1 MKVIFLDVDGVLN
14 CQKTEAKCR
23 GFIGVDSK
31 KVKLLKK
38 IVDATDAKIVLSSS
52 WKIGWWKYHKEDQ
65 DQEGHYLDQKLKREG
80 LRIIDKTTDPDCE
93 RRGEGIL
100 NWLDDHIV
108 ESFVILDDEV
118 FDYEQCNI
126 MDRLVKTSFYDDDG
140 GLQERH
146 VEQAINILRG
156 GHKSKWIL

>member
-52 WKIGWWKYHKEDQ
+52 WKIGWWKYHKEEQ
-65 DQEGHYLDQKLKREG
+65 DPEGY
-80 LRIIDKTTDPDCE
+80 T
-93 RRGEGIL
+93 
-100 NWLDDHIV
+100 
-108 ESFVILDDEV
+108 S
-118 FDYEQCNI
+118 CNN
-126 MDRLVKTSFYDDDG
+126 LSP
-140 GLQERH
+140 
-146 VEQAINILRG
+146 
-156 GHKSKWIL
+156 